1 MYKSK
6 LKLFNIFSLNMQF
19 FENIV
24 LSIVQGIGE
33 FLPISSST
41 NITLISKI
49 LSFNDLSFS
58 LKIALHSGSL
68 LALLIYFRKIIYKII
83 LGIFTNKV
91 KLSNT
96 AFNLMV
102 FSTLPVVITGFIF
115 NDFVKNFDIP
125 LITGIILIIFGIILY
140 VVDKYNIGTNCK
152 NNVLRYIIIGCFQS
166 IAIFS
171 GVSRSG
177 ICITGC
183 RLLNIE
189 RYQAITIS
197 LLLAIPS
204 ISGSLVLEL
213 INMYKN
219 NTLNTFNINTLFA
232 VLLTGLIGIISIK
245 PCIKYMEKNGFYA
258 LMWYRIVV
266 GLILIL
272 LIK

>member
-1 MYKSK
+1 
-6 LKLFNIFSLNMQF
+6 MQF
-19 FENIV
+19 LEIIV

-41 NITLISKI
+41 NITLISKL

-58 LKIALHSGSL
+58 LKIALHCGSL
-68 LALLIYFRKIIYKII
+68 LALLIYFRKVIYKII

-96 AFNLMV
+96 AFYLMLLG
-102 FSTLPVVITGFIF
+102 TIPVIINGVIF
-115 NDFVKNFDIP
+115 NNFIKNFDIP
-125 LITGIILIIFGIILY
+125 FVTGIILIIFGIILY
-140 VVDKYNIGTNCK
+140 VVDKYNIGIDCK
-152 NNVLRYIIIGCFQS
+152 NKILQYIIIGIFQS

-183 RLLNIE
+183 RFLNIE
-189 RYQAITIS
+189 KSQAIKIS

-219 NTLNTFNINTLFA
+219 NTLNTLNIDTLFA
-232 VLLTGLIGIISIK
+232 VLLTGLIGIFSIK
-245 PCIKYMEKNGFYA
+245 PCINYMEINGFHA
-258 LMWYRIVV
+258 LMWYRIII
-266 GLILIL
+266 GLVLIFL
-272 LIK
+272 VK